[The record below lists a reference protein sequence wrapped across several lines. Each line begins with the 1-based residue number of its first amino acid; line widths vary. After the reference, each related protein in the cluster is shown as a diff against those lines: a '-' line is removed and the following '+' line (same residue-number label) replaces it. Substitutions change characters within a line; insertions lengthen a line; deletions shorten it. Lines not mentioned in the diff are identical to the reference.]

1 MNALDDQTMVL
12 LGKSIA
18 LTAKSHTAMVIYNEG
33 TNFSVGANLG
43 LALFALNIAM
53 WPQIEQMVRGGQ
65 DTYKALKYA
74 PFPVVAA
81 PSGMALGGG
90 CEILL
95 HSHAVQAH
103 AESYVGLV
111 EVGVGLVPGWGGCKE
126 MLLRATAN
134 KRRPG
139 GPMPPISQ
147 TFETIGTAKVARS
160 AAEAQELMFLRREDG
175 ITMNR
180 DRLLADAK
188 ARALEMAA
196 TEGGYQPP
204 QPPEEIR
211 LPGPT
216 ARTALQMAVD
226 GLVLAGKATPYDK
239 VVSAALAAVLS
250 GGETD
255 ITEVM
260 TEDDLLRLEREQFM
274 ALVRQAG
281 TLDRVEHMLET
292 GKPLRN

>member
-1 MNALDDQTMVL
+1 
-12 LGKSIA
+12 
-18 LTAKSHTAMVIYNEG
+18 
-33 TNFSVGANLG
+33 
-43 LALFALNIAM
+43 
-53 WPQIEQMVRGGQ
+53 
-65 DTYKALKYA
+65 
-74 PFPVVAA
+74 
-81 PSGMALGGG
+81 
-90 CEILL
+90 
-95 HSHAVQAH
+95 
-103 AESYVGLV
+103 
-111 EVGVGLVPGWGGCKE
+111 
-126 MLLRATAN
+126 
-134 KRRPG
+134 
-139 GPMPPISQ
+139 
-147 TFETIGTAKVARS
+147 
-160 AAEAQELMFLRREDG
+160 MFLRREDG